1 MWVKFFHLT
10 VRSFDLHNN
19 GPPPCESAFL
29 IWISIHHRRP
39 LLAGGEQ
46 TSERTCRLRSSFR
59 FRIFFALDGHEGQ
72 KKRTLELYGSV
83 RQTKHAQEQ
92 LQLLSVN
99 RVHAVNHEPSKPEL
113 SSAADSVRKVLPLS
127 SGHERCRLCNFF
139 NCSTFEPPPMTK
151 RSSANGGD
159 QCRRVALE

>member
-1 MWVKFFHLT
+1 MWKTENKFLKCGKPPLWNVLRTTEATFETQWYWIVWSCSLPVPVMWVKFFHLA

-19 GPPPCESAFL
+19 GPPLCGSAFL

-39 LLAGGEQ
+39 LLAGGKQ
-46 TSERTCRLRSSFR
+46 TNERTLRHRSSFR

-72 KKRTLELYGSV
+72 KKRTLELYGIA
-83 RQTKHAQEQ
+83 RQTKPSQEQ

-113 SSAADSVRKVLPLS
+113 SF
-127 SGHERCRLCNFF
+127 SGGFR
-139 NCSTFEPPPMTK
+139 
-151 RSSANGGD
+151 
-159 QCRRVALE
+159 